1 MRRFCFV
8 CNIKLCLFIKSLSS
22 SISCLPDLK
31 NEGIYQWVDGTK
43 VTIKSN
49 WEKNEPNNFDDDED
63 CVEVRIDGK
72 WNDHNCLRVTGFV
85 CERRLSNNKK

>member
-22 SISCLPDLK
+22 SISGLPDLK

-43 VTIKSN
+43 VTIKYN
-49 WEKNEPNNFDDDED
+49 WEKKRMTLMMMMMKIALKSESMENGM
-63 CVEVRIDGK
+63 IIIA
-72 WNDHNCLRVTGFV
+72 
-85 CERRLSNNKK
+85 